1 MPYPQQQNPMM
12 PYGQQQVGQLG
23 QGQQQ
28 PQQQNGLPWWS
39 YLSPATFIG
48 SSLANS
54 GQGQQAG
61 QQGDQQEDPWSWW
74 ETFFGKPGGIK
85 QIGGIDELL
94 QQGLQQYQNPYE
106 GFEPIKKDALNT
118 FKSDIVPYLQSR
130 FNGGSNHFS
139 SNTLKNQLSSAGA
152 TLADRLQSAQA
163 QYGQNARNSA
173 LSAIQTSK
181 PQYFQ
186 QGGQKGGF
194 DYIMDILKLVASTV
208 PFSSAGNSPGSA
220 GPGGAPG
227 GFSLP
232 PLPRQPDF
240 SDIYKRGASR

>member
-12 PYGQQQVGQLG
+12 PYGQQQMGQFG
-23 QGQQQ
+23 Q
-28 PQQQNGLPWWS
+28 PQQQ
-39 YLSPATFIG
+39 
-48 SSLANS
+48 
-54 GQGQQAG
+54 Q
-61 QQGDQQEDPWSWW
+61 DPWSWW
-74 ETFFGKPGGIK
+74 ESFFGKPGGIN

-94 QQGLQQYQNPYE
+94 QQGLQQYQNPYQ
-106 GFEPIKKDALNT
+106 GFEPIGNSIGNY
-118 FKSDIVPYLQSR
+118 FKSDILPHIQNQFNAQS
-130 FNGGSNHFS
+130 GGHFS
-139 SNTLKNQLSSAGA
+139 SGVLGSNVASGNAS
-152 TLADRLQSAQA
+152 LADRLSAAQA

-173 LSAIQTSK
+173 LSAIQTAK
-181 PQYFQ
+181 PQYYQ

-194 DYIMDILKLVASTV
+194 DYLMDILKLVASAV
-208 PFSSAGNSPGSA
+208 PGSSAGNSPGSA